1 MPRIRKKTSNRQATR
16 DRAKITKKVA
26 EHKKK
31 AKRASKRNPTWK
43 SKKKADPGVP
53 NSFHLKDQVLAEMA
67 DEKRRSAEA
76 KIAAKDAARRAR
88 AGEASDDGDAPGISS
103 FMSSVLP
110 REALTGVA
118 PLPVEEDDDV
128 PDLLDSDLPT
138 LQAALDAAHILLEV
152 VDARDIQGGRS
163 AHVEKLVTDSESQV
177 WLVVNKADLVPRE
190 ALEGWLKALDL
201 PAYVVSATEG
211 WGFKELLAGLNAA
224 ANKNDD
230 FKVALLGL
238 PNVGK
243 SAVANALLGADMFKV
258 RPGTLASSSKHPAPT
273 TAACAEAELP
283 GGIRVIDTPGWEYV
297 EEEESDDEDD
307 DEDDED
313 EEGDVEMD
321 DDEDEEDE
329 EKAAAMAAKWDAL
342 EARVAGDL
350 LRRNLGRVDKVKD
363 VFPLVNYVF
372 ARSNPQDLM
381 LKYNVPYFP
390 AGDLQSFLTGL
401 ARVNGRVKTRGDPDH
416 DGAAR
421 IVLRDWSQSSFP
433 YYTVPPKGAVSTIEQ
448 VDNSSVLSQLKTRK
462 EMRASG
468 LVKFQAS
475 EVDDRE
481 IFLDDDYTAVGGPD
495 SDDEDEDGEGFTDAD
510 FAGFDGEEEGGSDDE
525 DEDDEDEGASFV
537 GSDEGEELELESGPE
552 PSSPS
557 SLEGD
562 ELPSDDDD
570 DEESEQEAPAPSR
583 KRKAP
588 AVSVDVRKKAKTVS
602 FNAKPEPKSAKRE
615 VREVKSILK
624 AKDKAA
630 EKPAKKAKVSVPKD
644 KTSTKAN
651 GTTKPK
657 PAITTK
663 SKAVSAATDAGFEAY
678 DFSKHF

>member
-1 MPRIRKKTSNRQATR
+1 MPRIRKKTSNRQTTR

-43 SKKKADPGVP
+43 SKKKPDLGVP
-53 NSFHLKDQVLAEMA
+53 SSFHLKDQVLAEMA
-67 DEKRRSAEA
+67 DEKRRNAED
-76 KIAAKDAARRAR
+76 KIAAKEAARRAR
-88 AGEASDDGDAPGISS
+88 AGEASDDEDTPGISS
-103 FMSSVLP
+103 FKSSVLS

-138 LQAALDAAHILLEV
+138 LQAALDAANILLEV

-163 AHVEKLVTDSESQV
+163 AHVEKLVTDSESVV

-190 ALEGWLKALDL
+190 ALEGWLTALDL
-201 PAYVVSATEG
+201 PAYAVSAKEG
-211 WGFKELLAGLNAA
+211 WGFAELLAALNTAA
-224 ANKNDD
+224 KKVDE

-243 SAVANALLGADMFKV
+243 SAVANALLGTDKFKV

-283 GGIRVIDTPGWEYV
+283 GGVRVIDTPGWEYV
-297 EEEESDDEDD
+297 EEEESDE
-307 DEDDED
+307 DED

-321 DDEDEEDE
+321 DEEDDEDE
-329 EKAAAMAAKWDAL
+329 EKAAAAAAKWDAL

-421 IVLRDWSQSSFP
+421 IVLRDWSLSSFP
-433 YYTVPPKGAVSTIEQ
+433 FYTVPPKGAVSTIDQ

-468 LVKFQAS
+468 LVKFRAS
-475 EVDDRE
+475 DVDDRE
-481 IFLDDDYTAVGGPD
+481 IFLDDDYTAVAGPE

-510 FAGFDGEEEGGSDDE
+510 FAGFDGEEEGSDDDEEGSDDE
-525 DEDDEDEGASFV
+525 EDGSFV
-537 GSDEGEELELESGPE
+537 GSDEGEEVELESGSE

-562 ELPSDDDD
+562 ELPSDEE
-570 DEESEQEAPAPSR
+570 EESEEEVPVPSR

-588 AVSVDVRKKAKTVS
+588 AAPVDVRKKAKTVS
-602 FNAKPEPKSAKRE
+602 FKAKPEPKTAKRE
-615 VREVKSILK
+615 VSEVKSILK
-624 AKDKAA
+624 AKAKAD
-630 EKPAKKAKVSVPKD
+630 EKPAKKAKVAAPKD
-644 KTSTKAN
+644 KASAKAN

-657 PAITTK
+657 PVVTAK
-663 SKAVSAATDAGFEAY
+663 SKAVSAATNAGFEAY
-678 DFSKHF
+678 DFSQHF